1 MEMSN
6 TIDYYIRYE
15 EYNKCIYLWNST
27 NTLNNVWIISENSI
41 RCDDAKNMFSF
52 GAQKVPEPLYTSINE
67 MIWNFFEEL
76 GLKVQGVTIDDLQY
90 DTSDSPIKVL
100 EMNGSYRIFRVY
112 NDRFA
117 PLSEFDENGY
127 YSYYA
132 YESPCYGPDDVWKEG
147 WEEFKANDFHYKEYT
162 LPEYIEDEV
171 LYHATSR
178 IKKLYKLLLSI
189 IDLLQW

>member
-1 MEMSN
+1 MSN

-67 MIWNFFEEL
+67 MIWNFFEEF

-100 EMNGSYRIFRVY
+100 EMK
-112 NDRFA
+112 DRK
-117 PLSEFDENGY
+117 S
-127 YSYYA
+127 
-132 YESPCYGPDDVWKEG
+132 V
-147 WEEFKANDFHYKEYT
+147 
-162 LPEYIEDEV
+162 V
-171 LYHATSR
+171 
-178 IKKLYKLLLSI
+178 
-189 IDLLQW
+189 